1 MIRSSAGHSN
11 DISGSSVRIPK
22 APVWSTVISIRWT
35 DPFCSGWPWEFAFGS
50 ELGCFVVERSSASL
64 GEPLVT
70 IRSVVA
76 DSLLVLLEKPRA
88 VHGTKLA
95 NEDGSGFLI
104 EFGGEFHGS
113 EMMSMGLRVDTIK

>member
-1 MIRSSAGHSN
+1 MR
-11 DISGSSVRIPK
+11 R
-22 APVWSTVISIRWT
+22 T
-35 DPFCSGWPWEFAFGS
+35 DPFRSGGSWELALGG

-64 GEPLVT
+64 DEPLMT
-70 IRSVVA
+70 IRGVVA

-104 EFGGEFHGS
+104 EFGGEFHGN
-113 EMMSMGLRVDTIK
+113 EMMSMELRVDTIR